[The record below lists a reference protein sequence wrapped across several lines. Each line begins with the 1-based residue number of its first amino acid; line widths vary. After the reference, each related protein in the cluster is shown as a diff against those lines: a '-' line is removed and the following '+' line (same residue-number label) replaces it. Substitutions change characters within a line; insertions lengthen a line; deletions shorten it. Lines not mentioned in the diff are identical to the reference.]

1 MGKYEQAYAEFIA
14 KYDLNL
20 NVQTEY
26 NGANRLASLDDFVMS
41 SSPEDKARNVYISTL
56 SSALTDYISKKV
68 KIEPGKNY
76 DLANIDVGGFI
87 AEFDKVID
95 AIRSDEAEKEKT
107 EYTHRKFEGLPFDRV
122 ANEAWAR
129 VAPGFNKPLHEIW
142 AGQIRKGSLSLEQLQ
157 RITNSSTRLLDD
169 MTDPNRS
176 YSTAANKDL
185 ADVITIKN
193 AMETAISKRSWIS
206 YLNPFNWGPYGR
218 ESSYL
223 RELNGKI
230 NTYRESNFPV
240 DDVVPA
246 IYTGNMLEGAQS
258 NLTTYIADY
267 KKANPTSVRE
277 PVSKKAPA
285 SQKAP
290 EPEKIPVVDKNAPIS
305 QQIDQI
311 RSNPALCEPHYKAI
325 GDIVAKY
332 TNRDVKQLEGV
343 IRMAIFGE
351 LRHMEGQN
359 ALLEKANQGV
369 VAIQKGVREMA
380 VGVFE
385 DLYEK
390 LPIRLNL
397 PQGNHSS
404 IAVVQE
410 VTNYLMKNFSPVLQN
425 PEEYGKYADNYVV
438 KVESYL
444 TEITKEASGSWTF
457 TAARDLLKIKPE
469 EVMQEPEQI
478 ISEVEKEETKP
489 EEVVDQPVPE
499 ENEPEFPNDELLDS
513 NLDIKE
519 EEDEE
524 PVVENESAEPE
535 KPLGKMSKYMEE
547 FDSENLFD
555 AITNE
560 LYGETMHNN
569 SLVYD
574 MVSNNMKSTVAMLQE
589 CAEKFDSAEQ
599 PDSVTMDEISLKVF
613 ERAEGIAATFSLRG
627 TKLLVMTQK
636 IANVMMR
643 LASPVAL
650 DEETYAKYADNYI
663 LSNDE
668 LLSKAGDYSD
678 SSIEEA
684 RDELDVIPIAN
695 VRVSAEE
702 QSKRED
708 IFNENKDEIE
718 VQNQAEE
725 FNVNYEPVD
734 LERMEEIFGDE
745 EQLDDFL
752 YFVNR
757 SADMPGDDG
766 RLKESGLID
775 TIRRYNQ
782 LFNKALKED
791 IKVGGQKISC
801 DDILKKMSI
810 DVFKDIYGVIV
821 KATGKPNSVEAI
833 DSAQGAVDCVMERMS
848 AVYSN
853 EDAFEKYNNYYLI
866 RNEQILAKALGVEK
880 VDPETL
886 QNVRQKSRA
895 YPDPDGKEEV
905 DNLGDIFPNPNEP
918 QREKLNLKPEDLENP
933 APEQNL
939 SAKANEVPVK
949 ENNSLAK

>member
-20 NVQTEY
+20 NIQKEY
-26 NGANRLASLDDFVMS
+26 DGANRLASFDDFVMS

-68 KIEPGKNY
+68 KIEARKDY

-169 MTDPNRS
+169 MTGPNRS

-285 SQKAP
+285 PQKAP

-305 QQIDQI
+305 QQIAQI
-311 RSNPALCEPHYKAI
+311 QSNPALTAPHYKAI
-325 GDIVAKY
+325 GDIVTKY
-332 TNRDVKQLEGV
+332 THRDAEQVAGIVRMIISGKLNDLQDKNILLESANEGV
-343 IRMAIFGE
+343 ADDSS
-351 LRHMEGQN
+351 
-359 ALLEKANQGV
+359 
-369 VAIQKGVREMA
+369 IQKGVREMA
-380 VGVFE
+380 VDIFKG
-385 DLYEK
+385 LYTR
-390 LPIRLNL
+390 LPIMLNI

-410 VTNYLMKNFSPVLQN
+410 VTNYLMKNFSPILQN
-425 PEEYGKYADNYVV
+425 PEKYGKYADNYVV
-438 KVESYL
+438 KVDSYL
-444 TEITKEASGSWTF
+444 TEITKEAPGSWTF
-457 TAARDLLKIKPE
+457 TAARDLLKIKSE

-478 ISEVEKEETKP
+478 ISEVKKEEPKP
-489 EEVVDQPVPE
+489 EEVVDQPVTE
-499 ENEPEFPNDELLDS
+499 ENEPEISNDELLDS
-513 NLDIKE
+513 NLDIE
-519 EEDEE
+519 EEEKEE
-524 PVVENESAEPE
+524 PVVEHESAEPQ

-560 LYGETMHNN
+560 LYGETKFKN
-569 SLVYD
+569 SLVQT
-574 MVSNNMKSTVAMLQE
+574 MVSNNMESTMELLQN
-589 CAEKFDSAEQ
+589 CAKEFDSKEQ
-599 PDSVTMDEISLKVF
+599 PDNVTMDEISLKVF
-613 ERAEGIAATFSLRG
+613 DQADKLATFFMLKNTQR
-627 TKLLVMTQK
+627 LVMAQK
-636 IANVMMR
+636 IANAMMR

-650 DEETYAKYADNYI
+650 DEETYGKYADSYI
-663 LSNDE
+663 LRNDD
-668 LLSKAGDYSD
+668 LLSKVDD
-678 SSIEEA
+678 FRQWVIDEA
-684 RDELDVIPIAN
+684 REELDAFPIAN
-695 VRVSAEE
+695 ESQKNAEE
-702 QSKRED
+702 PIRE
-708 IFNENKDEIE
+708 
-718 VQNQAEE
+718 
-725 FNVNYEPVD
+725 
-734 LERMEEIFGDE
+734 
-745 EQLDDFL
+745 
-752 YFVNR
+752 
-757 SADMPGDDG
+757 
-766 RLKESGLID
+766 
-775 TIRRYNQ
+775 
-782 LFNKALKED
+782 
-791 IKVGGQKISC
+791 
-801 DDILKKMSI
+801 
-810 DVFKDIYGVIV
+810 
-821 KATGKPNSVEAI
+821 
-833 DSAQGAVDCVMERMS
+833 
-848 AVYSN
+848 
-853 EDAFEKYNNYYLI
+853 
-866 RNEQILAKALGVEK
+866 
-880 VDPETL
+880 
-886 QNVRQKSRA
+886 
-895 YPDPDGKEEV
+895 
-905 DNLGDIFPNPNEP
+905 NLG
-918 QREKLNLKPEDLENP
+918 LKPEDLEEP

-939 SAKANEVPVK
+939 SAKANEVLVK
-949 ENNSLAK
+949 ENNNLAK